1 MSKLHGVRRSGLAI
15 NRQKIDGID
24 PPKGSLTSKKL
35 KHTDPAMKTKQHP
48 IVPTLR
54 DKNFIQALKEE
65 FELKNDGEALQVI
78 VEVAMTHR
86 FTPDGIDLFEVESKA
101 IHNGRAASKTAAK
114 IERLKAMIAEMEAAK
129 ANA

>member
-1 MSKLHGVRRSGLAI
+1 MEPIHQRI
-15 NRQKIDGID
+15 I
-24 PPKGSLTSKKL
+24 TSKKL
-35 KHTDPAMKTKQHP
+35 EYTEPAMKTKQHP

-114 IERLKAMIAEMEAAK
+114 IDRLKAMIAEMEAEKAK
-129 ANA
+129 A

>member
-1 MSKLHGVRRSGLAI
+1 
-15 NRQKIDGID
+15 
-24 PPKGSLTSKKL
+24 
-35 KHTDPAMKTKQHP
+35 MKTKQHP

-78 VEVAMTHR
+78 VEVAMSNR
-86 FTPDGIDLFEVESKA
+86 FTPDGVDLFEVEAKA
-101 IHNGRAASKTAAK
+101 IHNGRAETKTAAK

>member
-1 MSKLHGVRRSGLAI
+1 MIPAWKVA
-15 NRQKIDGID
+15 
-24 PPKGSLTSKKL
+24 TSKKL
-35 KHTDPAMKTKQHP
+35 EHTEPAMKTKQHP

-78 VEVAMTHR
+78 VEVAMSHR
-86 FTPDGIDLFEVESKA
+86 FTPDGVDLFEVESKA
-101 IHNGRAASKTAAK
+101 IHNGRAETKTAAK

-129 ANA
+129 A